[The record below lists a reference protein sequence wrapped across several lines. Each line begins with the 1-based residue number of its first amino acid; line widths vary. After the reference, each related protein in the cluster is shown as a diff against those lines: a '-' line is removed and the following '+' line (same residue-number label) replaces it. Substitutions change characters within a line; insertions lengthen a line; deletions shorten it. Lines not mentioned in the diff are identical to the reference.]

1 MDKLAIKISISLP
14 EALKADLDQYTAEH
28 GLTASQTVQQALEM
42 LFGHSPL
49 PPTPSP
55 GQDVQLEHRVD
66 ELGREL
72 QDVQEELTRARQ
84 VLDRHRD
91 YLLALR
97 PLLDIAG
104 IAATLPPSAF
114 P

>member
-1 MDKLAIKISISLP
+1 MDRLAVKISISLP
-14 EALKADLDQYTAEH
+14 EALKADLDRYTAEH
-28 GLTASQTVQQALEM
+28 GLTASQAVQQALEM
-42 LFGHSPL
+42 LIGNSP
-49 PPTPSP
+49 PPPPP
-55 GQDVQLEHRVD
+55 GQDVAQLEHKVH
-66 ELGREL
+66 EMGLEL